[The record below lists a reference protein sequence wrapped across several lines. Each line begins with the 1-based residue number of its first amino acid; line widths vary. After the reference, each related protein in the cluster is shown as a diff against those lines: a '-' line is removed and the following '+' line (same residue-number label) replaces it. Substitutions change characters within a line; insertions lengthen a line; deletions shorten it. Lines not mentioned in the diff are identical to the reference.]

1 MNITNILTDLRKRDI
16 IVRVKGNDLSVVAEK
31 GVLTPETMA
40 ILANH
45 KGGIMSYLRRLEQ
58 KEAGEIE
65 VVDRG
70 LDLPLSPGQ
79 ERLWSGAQLEPAS
92 SAYVIP
98 AAVRIY
104 GPLQHSLLNQALNR
118 IVDRHEV
125 LRTVFRSEDGK
136 LRQVILNE
144 MAVPFSFIDLRHN
157 SPAEQ
162 RTKLEER
169 IRSEMNK
176 PFDLSEGPLLRA
188 MILQLGEQE
197 HVAFLVLHHMVA
209 DRWSIPIL
217 VRELSVFYAA
227 SQNGTAADIPALP
240 VQFADYAAW
249 QHRWNDSSAQTRQVT
264 YWEKQLAD
272 LAPLALPTDHPR
284 QDTRSPRA
292 GSSAFVIP
300 SQLVERLHFLGLQQE
315 PTVFTVL
322 LGTFQIL
329 LSRYSGQEKIAVGT
343 PVANRGRKETEG
355 LIGFFANTVVLCLQ
369 VERTSTFR
377 QLLSQIRQTVLDA
390 FENQDLPFEEL
401 VDALQPERNL
411 NRNPLFQ
418 VMFTLQDPSQPE
430 LHLGGIK
437 LRPFHVEN
445 PTGKFDLTL
454 ALSLAE
460 ECGELQGWM
469 NYNAEL
475 FEPSTIDRM
484 IGHYRTLLQRIVEE
498 PERPVAELSLFTEAE
513 LSQLLKW
520 NQTAADYPQ
529 KFVHE
534 LFEEH
539 AAETPAV
546 LAVDFEDQQLT
557 YEWLNRR
564 ANQLGRYLKKLGAG
578 PDVRVGICMERSVD
592 LVVGLLAILKAG
604 AAFVPL
610 DPEYPAD
617 RLVFM
622 AEEAKVPVI
631 LTQEKFAAGL
641 LNCTAML
648 VKVEEEWKK
657 ISQESTDNL
666 NIVVASENL
675 AYVIYT
681 SGSTGRPKGAMNTHQ
696 SLRNRILWMQEN
708 GHLSVDDRVLQKT
721 PYSFDVSV
729 WEFFWPLM
737 AGAALIV
744 ARPGGHRDPEYL
756 GTLIR
761 QKKVS
766 ILHFVPSML
775 AAFLDAGAARQC
787 ESVRQVICS
796 GEALSPE
803 LARRCMEEMTAELH
817 NLYGPTE
824 ASIDVT
830 SYHCTADDIKNG
842 MPIGKPIANTE
853 IHILDSFG
861 HPVPVLVAGEL
872 YIGGVGL
879 ARGYVDRPDLT
890 AERFVPDHVSG
901 RSGTRLYQTG
911 DRARWRAD
919 GNVEYLGRLD
929 NQVKIRG
936 HRIELG
942 EIEEVLT
949 QDRAV
954 KQAVVVVREDQPGQK
969 RLVAYVVLEQG
980 GGELDL
986 SRMRDYL
993 QTRLPEYMVPG
1004 ALVVLENVPLT
1015 ANGKLDRKALPRP
1028 LSQRP
1033 QSSYVAPSNDVELAL
1048 CAVFEEIFKISRVS
1062 IHDNFF
1068 SLGGDSILSLR
1079 AVAILKQRG
1088 IALEVR
1094 DFPECQTVQRLANRA
1109 IQRVNVVNA
1118 KLQESAA
1125 EEREM
1130 LAQNGKNIEEGVFS

>member
-1 MNITNILTDLRKRDI
+1 MNITSILTDLRKRDI
-16 IVRVKGNDLSVVAEK
+16 IVRVKGNDLSVIAQK
-31 GVLTPETMA
+31 GVLSPETMA
-40 ILANH
+40 TLANH
-45 KGGIMSYLRRLEQ
+45 KGSIMSYLRRLEQ
-58 KEAGEIE
+58 KEVGEIE
-65 VVDRG
+65 VVDRS
-70 LDLPLSPGQ
+70 LDVPLSPSQ

-104 GPLQHSLLNQALNR
+104 GSLQHSLLNQALNR

-125 LRTVFRSEDGK
+125 LRTVFRSENGK
-136 LRQVILNE
+136 LRQVVLNE

-157 SPAEQ
+157 SLAEQ
-162 RTKLEER
+162 RTKLEEH
-169 IRSEMNK
+169 IRGEINK

-188 MILQLGEQE
+188 VILQLGEQE
-197 HVAFLVLHHMVA
+197 HVAFLALHHMVA

-217 VRELSVFYAA
+217 MRELSSFYAA
-227 SQNGTAADIPALP
+227 SQNGSATDLPTLP

-249 QHRWNDSSAQTRQVT
+249 QHRWNDSSEQTRQVA
-264 YWEKQLAD
+264 YWGKQLAD
-272 LAPLALPTDHPR
+272 LVPLALSADHPR
-284 QDTRSPRA
+284 PDSRSPRV

-300 SQLVERLHFLGLQQE
+300 GELLERLGSLGLQQDA
-315 PTVFTVL
+315 TVFMVL
-322 LGTFQIL
+322 LGAFQIL
-329 LSRYSGQEKIAVGT
+329 LSRYSGQQQIAVGT

-355 LIGFFANTVVLCLQ
+355 LLGFLANTVVLCLEL
-369 VERTSTFR
+369 ERTSTFR
-377 QLLSQIRQTVLDA
+377 QLLHQIRKTALDA
-390 FENQDLPFEEL
+390 FENQELLFEEL

-411 NRNPLFQ
+411 NRSPLFQ
-418 VMFTLQDPSQPE
+418 VMFTLQDTSQPE
-430 LHLGGIK
+430 LHLGGIT

-445 PTGKFDLTL
+445 PTAKFDLT
-454 ALSLAE
+454 LSLAE

-475 FEPSTIDRM
+475 FEPSTIDRI

-498 PERPVAELSLFTEAE
+498 PERPVTELSLFTEAE

-539 AAETPAV
+539 AAETPAA

-557 YEWLNRR
+557 YEQLNRR
-564 ANQLGRYLKKLGAG
+564 ANQLGRYLKNLGAG
-578 PDVRVGICMERSVD
+578 PDVRVGICMERSVE

-617 RLVFM
+617 RLLFM
-622 AEEAKVPVI
+622 AEEAKLPVI
-631 LTQEKFAAGL
+631 LTQEKFATGL
-641 LNCTAML
+641 LNCTATL
-648 VKVEEEWKK
+648 VKVEQEWKK

-666 NIVVASENL
+666 NTVVTSGNL

-696 SLRNRILWMQEN
+696 GLRNRILWMQEN
-708 GHLSVDDRVLQKT
+708 GRLSPDDRVLQKT

-729 WEFFWPLM
+729 WEFFWPLT
-737 AGAALIV
+737 AGAVLVV
-744 ARPGGHRDPEYL
+744 AQPGGHRDPEYL

-775 AAFLDAGAARQC
+775 VAFLDAGAARQC

-803 LARRCMEEMTAELH
+803 LARRCMEEVTAELH

-830 SYHCTADDIKNG
+830 SYHCTADDIKTG
-842 MPIGKPIANTE
+842 MPIGRPIANTE
-853 IHILDSFG
+853 IHILDNFG
-861 HPVPVLVAGEL
+861 HPVPILVAGEL
-872 YIGGVGL
+872 YIAGVGL

-901 RSGTRLYQTG
+901 RSGMRLYQTG
-911 DRARWRAD
+911 DRARRRAD

-949 QDRAV
+949 QERAV

-969 RLVAYVVLEQG
+969 RLVAYVVLEQA

-986 SRMRDYL
+986 SRMRGYL
-993 QTRLPEYMVPG
+993 QNRLPEYMVPG
-1004 ALVVLENVPLT
+1004 ALVVLENMPLT

-1028 LSQRP
+1028 SQGP
-1033 QSSYVAPSNDVELAL
+1033 QSSYVAPSNEVECAL
-1048 CAVFEEIFKISRVS
+1048 CAVFEEIFKISKVS

-1094 DFPECQTVQRLANRA
+1094 DFPECQTVQHLATRA
-1109 IQRVNVVNA
+1109 IQRVNAVNA
-1118 KLQESAA
+1118 KLLESAA

-1130 LAQNGKNIEEGVFS
+1130 LAQTGKNIEEGVFS